1 MKIKNLLFAALAVTV
16 LLISACKR
24 DRTDEPPFIDPTV
37 NDSETVTAGITGI
50 VVNENNIPLSG
61 ITVNSSGSNAVTD
74 RYGIFRFKNISISKA
89 NASVKVV
96 RNGYFTAYRTFPAV
110 AGRTHNVRIKLI
122 PKTNAGNFSASSG
135 GTVSIAGGGKLV
147 VPAAAVTDA
156 SGNAYSGTVNIAMAG
171 ISPTATDM
179 GSIIPGDL
187 RGITTGGQERSL
199 ETYGMLGVEMTGSG
213 GQVLKI
219 APGKTAELTFPI
231 PASLQASAPATITLW
246 HFDEATA
253 RWKEEGT
260 ATKTG
265 ANYIANVNHFSFW
278 NCDVP
283 WPQIN
288 LCMTLVNPN
297 NQPLGNVQVRIRRVN
312 VPTSSATGVTDSLGN
327 LCGIV
332 PRNEPL
338 VMEVLGSCGSVVY
351 SQNIG
356 PFSANASLGTIIV
369 TIPAT
374 SQVIIMGNV
383 VNCSNAPVTNG
394 YVFIYFAGGS
404 YTTASVTNGSFSVTI
419 PNCSGN
425 MLNFSVIPVDNTS
438 QQQGAGTSG
447 SGSNGTINMGT
458 LQACGTSS
466 AVFIDMLIDGVPYSW
481 TNADSVV
488 SFSSTPFPPFSF
500 GSYVNGNRFNA
511 GTSLF
516 TGFNFSYNAP
526 TGNYPIIGCTVTVP
540 GMSSQQIITASPQVT
555 LTEIGAINTGF
566 LAGNYSIVMQFFP
579 GPVNRN
585 VNCSF
590 RARRN

>member
-1 MKIKNLLFAALAVTV
+1 MKIKNLLFATLAVTA
-16 LLISACKR
+16 LLMSACKR
-24 DRTDEPPFIDPTV
+24 DRTEDPPFIDPTV
-37 NDSETVTAGITGI
+37 NDGETVTAGITGI

-61 ITVNSSGSNAVTD
+61 ITVNSSGNNAITD

-122 PKTNAGNFSASSG
+122 PKTNSGNFSASSG
-135 GTVSIAGGGKLV
+135 GAINIAGGGKLV

-156 SGNAYSGTVNIAMAG
+156 SGNAYSGTVNIAMTW
-171 ISPTATDM
+171 ISPTATDL

-187 RGITTGGQERSL
+187 RGIATSGQERAL
-199 ETYGMLGVEMTGSG
+199 ETYGMLGVEMTGGG
-213 GQVLKI
+213 GQSLKM
-219 APGKTAELTFPI
+219 ASGKTAELTFPI
-231 PASLQASAPATITLW
+231 PASLQASAPATITMW

-283 WPQIN
+283 WSQIN

-338 VMEVLGSCGSVVY
+338 VMEILAPCGSVVY

-356 PFSANASLGTIIV
+356 PFSANTSLGTITV
-369 TIPAT
+369 NIPAAN
-374 SQVIIMGNV
+374 QVVITGNV
-383 VNCSNAPVTNG
+383 VNCSNAPVTSG

-404 YTTASVTNGSFSVTI
+404 YTTASITNGSFSVPI
-419 PNCSGN
+419 LNCSGN
-425 MLNFSVIPVDNTS
+425 MLNFSVIPVDNTA
-438 QQQGAGTSG
+438 QQQGAGSSG
-447 SGSNGTINMGT
+447 SGSNGTVNMGT

-466 AVFIDMLIDGVPYSW
+466 AEFIDMLIDGVPYSW
-481 TNADSVV
+481 ANADSVA
-488 SFSSTPFPPFSF
+488 SFSTTPINPFSF
-500 GSYVNGNRFNA
+500 GSSVYGSRFNA
-511 GTSLF
+511 GTTNYTS
-516 TGFNFSYNAP
+516 FNFSYNAT
-526 TGNYPIIGCTVTVP
+526 TGNYPMQGCVVALP
-540 GMSSQQIITASPQVT
+540 GMSSQQIITASPQIT

-585 VNCSF
+585 VNCNF
-590 RARRN
+590 RVRRN